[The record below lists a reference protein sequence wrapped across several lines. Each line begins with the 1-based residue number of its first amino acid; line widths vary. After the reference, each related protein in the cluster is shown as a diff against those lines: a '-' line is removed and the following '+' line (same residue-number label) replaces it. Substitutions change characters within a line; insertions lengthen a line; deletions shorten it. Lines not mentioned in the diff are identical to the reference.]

1 MRGWESRGGS
11 YPVCH
16 REALSARAAGGSLAR
31 GRLRVEL
38 CDPVK
43 ELAEHS
49 RARLS
54 SPQVSLA
61 RAPGP
66 TASASAGSLF
76 TVQSQALPSPTES
89 ESVFSPA
96 PQEIHKHIMV

>member
-16 REALSARAAGGSLAR
+16 REALSARAAGGALAR

-43 ELAEHS
+43 ELAEHRCLS
-49 RARLS
+49 LEPLDRQHQPQPGACSQCSLRLS
-54 SPQVSLA
+54 PVPLNQSPRFHQLLRRSTGTLW
-61 RAPGP
+61 
-66 TASASAGSLF
+66 F
-76 TVQSQALPSPTES
+76 E
-89 ESVFSPA
+89 
-96 PQEIHKHIMV
+96 